1 MDSDTEIPTESTTL
15 SPMLLAVLANR
26 FDGVVREMT
35 NTMLRTGRSAVIN
48 SARDFSCGITTAD
61 NELFATAEGLP
72 AHTYGLNLQTA
83 AMCEFHDD
91 IADGDAYL
99 HNDPYSGNSHP
110 ADHTLIVPVF
120 WEGEHL
126 FNVCAKAHQADIGNS
141 LPTTYHA
148 AARDVYE
155 EGALIFPAVRVQ
167 RDRETIDDIIRMCQR
182 RIRVPDYWHGDFLS
196 MLGSARTGE
205 KRLHD
210 IFRKYGKETIKRF
223 AREWFDYSEVR
234 MRQAI
239 RELPAATIERE
250 SFHDP
255 MPPMLPDGIPVR
267 VKLVVDPDVGMIE
280 IDLTSNIDCMDNGLN
295 LSEAC
300 SISNS
305 VAGVYNCLPSNIPR
319 NGGSYRCVRMKLREG
334 AAIGIPRFPHSCSVA
349 TTNVSERLLN
359 LVQAALADLGEGHGL
374 AEGGLGMGAGYS
386 VISGKDERY
395 RDHAYV
401 NQLIIGNNGGP
412 ASPECDGWV
421 TYGLPVVAGLMY
433 RDSVEINELSYP
445 IHFKEI
451 RLTQDTTG
459 AGRNRGAPGA
469 RITYGPSNHPM
480 TVVFAADAQ
489 VNPARGVRGGRDGNV
504 GEMHIL
510 DAQGNKKRA
519 PSVGEIELKKGTWLS
534 GLETSGGGYGNP
546 LHRDPDRVLDDVM
559 ERYISQLY
567 AEDVYGVVL
576 SGQID
581 DETLALDMSATQA
594 RRAQLSAAGSE

>member
-1 MDSDTEIPTESTTL
+1 MDTDAVTLNEQTAL

-48 SARDFSCGITTAD
+48 SARDFSCGITTAG

-72 AHTYGLNLQTA
+72 AHTYGLNLQSA

-91 IADGDAYL
+91 IAEGDAYL

-110 ADHTLIVPVF
+110 ADHTIIVPVF
-120 WEGEHL
+120 WDGEHL

-167 RDRETIDDIIRMCQR
+167 RDFEMNNDIIRMCQR
-182 RIRVPDYWHGDFLS
+182 RIRVPDYWYGDFLS

-205 KRLHD
+205 KRMHD
-210 IFRKYGKETIKRF
+210 VFRKYGKDTIKQF
-223 AREWFDYSEVR
+223 VTEWFDYSEQR

-239 RELPAATIERE
+239 GALPAATIERE

-267 VKLVVDPDVGMIE
+267 VKLTVEPEDGVIE
-280 IDLTSNIDCMDNGLN
+280 IDLTSNIDNMDNGLN

-305 VAGVYNCLPSNIPR
+305 VAGVYNCLPSDIPR
-319 NGGSYRCVRMKLREG
+319 NGGSYRCIRMKLREG

-349 TTNVSERLLN
+349 TTNVSDRLLN
-359 LVQAALADLGEGHGL
+359 LVQSALADLGEGHGL
-374 AEGGLGMGAGYS
+374 AEGGLGMGAGYA
-386 VISGKDERY
+386 VISGKDARHD
-395 RDHAYV
+395 DHAYV
-401 NQLIIGNNGGP
+401 NQLIIGSNGGP
-412 ASPECDGWV
+412 GSPDCDGWL

-451 RLTQDTTG
+451 RLTQDDVG
-459 AGRNRGAPGA
+459 AGRNRGAAGV
-469 RITYGPSNHPM
+469 RITYGPSNNPM
-480 TVVFAADAQ
+480 TVIFAADAQ
-489 VNPARGVRGGRDGNV
+489 VNPPRGVRGGRDGNT
-504 GEMHIL
+504 GEMFVTDL
-510 DAQGNKKRA
+510 EGNKTRA
-519 PSVGEIELKKGTWLS
+519 PSVGEIELKRGAWLTGKEVS
-534 GLETSGGGYGNP
+534 GAGYGDP
-546 LHRDPDRVLDDVM
+546 LEREPDRVLEDVL
-559 ERYISQLY
+559 ERYVSEGQ
-567 AEDVYGVVL
+567 AREVYGVIF
-576 SGQID
+576 SGIAA
-581 DETLALDMSATQA
+581 DESLRVDVARTAA
-594 RRAQLSAAGSE
+594 RRIELGATAG

>member
-1 MDSDTEIPTESTTL
+1 MDTDLTVPTEDTAL

-83 AMCEFHDD
+83 AMCEYHDD
-91 IADGDAYL
+91 IAEGDAYL

-110 ADHTLIVPVF
+110 ADHTLIAPVF

-167 RDRETIDDIIRMCQR
+167 RGYETNGDIIRMCQR
-182 RIRVPDYWHGDFLS
+182 RIRVPDYWYGDFLA
-196 MLGSARTGE
+196 MLGAVRTGE
-205 KRLHD
+205 KRMHD
-210 IFRKYGKETIKRF
+210 IFRKHGRDTVKRF
-223 AREWFDYSEVR
+223 RRAWFDYSETR

-239 RELPAATIERE
+239 RALPAATIERE
-250 SFHDP
+250 AAHDP
-255 MPPMLPDGIPVR
+255 LPPMMPDGIPVR
-267 VKLVVDPDVGMIE
+267 VKVTVDPEAGEVE
-280 IDLTSNIDCMDNGLN
+280 LDLTGNIDNMDNGLN

-305 VAGVYNCLPSNIPR
+305 VAGVFNCLPADIPR
-319 NGGSYRCVRMKLREG
+319 NGGSYRCIRMKLREG

-349 TTNVSERLLN
+349 TTNVSDRLLN
-359 LVQAALADLGEGHGL
+359 TVQSALADLGEGYGL
-374 AEGGLGMGAGYS
+374 AEGGVGMGAGFC
-386 VISGKDERY
+386 VISGLDARHG
-395 RDHAYV
+395 DHAYV

-421 TYGLPVVAGLMY
+421 TYGIPVVAGLMY

-445 IHFKEI
+445 IRFREI
-451 RLTQDTTG
+451 RLTQDTMG
-459 AGRNRGAPGA
+459 AGRTRGAPGV
-469 RITYGPSNHPM
+469 RLTYGPSHHPM
-480 TVVFAADAQ
+480 TVVFAADGQ
-489 VNPARGVRGGRDGNV
+489 VNPARGVRGGGNGNV
-504 GEMHIL
+504 GEMHVL
-510 DAQGNKKRA
+510 NVDGSSTRA
-519 PSVGEIELKKGTWLS
+519 PSVGQIELDQGAWLT
-534 GLETSGGGYGNP
+534 GLELSGGGYGDP
-546 LHRDPDRVLDDVM
+546 LERDPARVLEDVL
-559 ERYISQLY
+559 EGYVSVDH
-567 AEDVYGVVL
+567 AADVYGVVL
-576 SGQID
+576 TGRVD
-581 DETLALDMSATQA
+581 DESLAIDEPAT
-594 RRAQLSAAGSE
+594 AAHRTALRTQRH

>member
-1 MDSDTEIPTESTTL
+1 MDTDAVTPATAGL

-83 AMCEFHDD
+83 AMCEYHDD
-91 IADGDAYL
+91 IAEGDAYL

-120 WEGEHL
+120 WEDEHL

-167 RDRETIDDIIRMCQR
+167 RNNEMIQDIIRMCQR

-205 KRLHD
+205 KRIHD
-210 IFRKYGKETIKRF
+210 ILRKYGKATIKQF
-223 AREWFDYSEVR
+223 VTEWFDYSEVR

-239 RELPAATIERE
+239 GELPAATIERE

-267 VKLVVDPDVGMIE
+267 VKLTVEPDAGMVE
-280 IDLTSNIDCMDNGLN
+280 IDLTSNIDNMDNGLN
-295 LSEAC
+295 LSKAC

-305 VAGVYNCLPSNIPR
+305 AAGVYNCLPSDIPR
-319 NGGSYRCVRMKLREG
+319 NGGSYRCIRMKLRER
-334 AAIGIPRFPHSCSVA
+334 AAIGIPKFPHSCSVA
-349 TTNVSERLLN
+349 TTNISDRLLN
-359 LVQAALADLGEGHGL
+359 TVQAALADLGEQHGL
-374 AEGGLGMGAGYS
+374 AEGGLGMGAGVS
-386 VISGKDERY
+386 VISGKDARHD
-395 RDHAYV
+395 DHRYV
-401 NQLIIGNNGGP
+401 NQLIISNNGGP
-412 ASPECDGWV
+412 ASPDCDGWI

-459 AGRNRGAPGA
+459 AGRNRGAPGT

-480 TVVFAADAQ
+480 TVVFAADGQ
-489 VNPARGVRGGRDGNV
+489 VNPARGVRGGGDGNS
-504 GEMHIL
+504 GELHVI
-510 DAQGNKKRA
+510 DHDGSRTRA
-519 PSVGEIELKKGTWLS
+519 PSVGEIELTKGMWLT
-534 GLETSGGGYGNP
+534 GLDLSGGGYGDP
-546 LHRDPDRVLDDVM
+546 LEREPGRVLDDVL
-559 ERYISQLY
+559 ERYVSEAY
-567 AEDVYGVVL
+567 AREVYGVVL
-576 SGQID
+576 TGQAD
-581 DETLALDMSATQA
+581 DDTLAVDPAATRT
-594 RRAQLSAAGSE
+594 RRAELKAAG

>member
-1 MDSDTEIPTESTTL
+1 MDTDAVTPATAGL

-83 AMCEFHDD
+83 AMCEYHDD
-91 IADGDAYL
+91 IAEGDAYL

-120 WEGEHL
+120 WEDEHL

-167 RDRETIDDIIRMCQR
+167 RNNEMIQDIIRMCQR

-205 KRLHD
+205 KRIHD
-210 IFRKYGKETIKRF
+210 ILRKYGKATIKQF
-223 AREWFDYSEVR
+223 VTEWFDYSEVR

-239 RELPAATIERE
+239 GELPAATIERE

-267 VKLVVDPDVGMIE
+267 VKLTVEPDAGMVE
-280 IDLTSNIDCMDNGLN
+280 IDLTSNIDNMDNGLN
-295 LSEAC
+295 LSKAC

-305 VAGVYNCLPSNIPR
+305 AAGVYNCLPSDSPR
-319 NGGSYRCVRMKLREG
+319 NGGSYRCIRMKLREG
-334 AAIGIPRFPHSCSVA
+334 AAIGIPKFPHSCSVA
-349 TTNVSERLLN
+349 TTNISDRLLN
-359 LVQAALADLGEGHGL
+359 TVQAALADLGEQHGL
-374 AEGGLGMGAGYS
+374 AEGGLGMGAGVS
-386 VISGKDERY
+386 VISGKDARHD
-395 RDHAYV
+395 DHRYV
-401 NQLIIGNNGGP
+401 NQLIISNNGGP
-412 ASPECDGWV
+412 ASPDCDGWI

-459 AGRNRGAPGA
+459 AGRNRGAPGT

-480 TVVFAADAQ
+480 TVVFAADGQ
-489 VNPARGVRGGRDGNV
+489 VNPARGVRGGGDGNS
-504 GEMHIL
+504 GELHVI
-510 DAQGNKKRA
+510 DHDGSRTRA
-519 PSVGEIELKKGTWLS
+519 PSVGEIELTKGMWLT
-534 GLETSGGGYGNP
+534 GLDLSGGGYGDP
-546 LHRDPDRVLDDVM
+546 LEREPGRVLDDVL
-559 ERYISQLY
+559 ERYVSEAY
-567 AEDVYGVVL
+567 AREVYGVVL
-576 SGQID
+576 TGQAD
-581 DETLALDMSATQA
+581 DDTLAVDPAATRT
-594 RRAQLSAAGSE
+594 RRAELKAAG

>member
-120 WEGEHL
+120 WDGEHL

-167 RDRETIDDIIRMCQR
+167 RGRETIDDIIRMCQR

-223 AREWFDYSEVR
+223 AKEWFDYSEVR

-267 VKLVVDPDVGMIE
+267 VKLVVDPDGGTIE
-280 IDLTSNIDCMDNGLN
+280 IDLTSNIDCMENGLN

-305 VAGVYNCLPSNIPR
+305 VAGIYNCLPSDIPR
-319 NGGSYRCVRMKLREG
+319 NGGSYRCIRMQLREG

-386 VISGKDERY
+386 VISGKDARH

-451 RLTQDTTG
+451 RLTQDMTG

-534 GLETSGGGYGNP
+534 GLETSGGGYGSP

-559 ERYISQLY
+559 ERYISQSY

-581 DETLALDMSATQA
+581 DETLALDMTATQA